1 MRRLGGGNRRGDSR
15 FHAQVFGVVRISQDD
30 ADRFLAMCKEGLA
43 GYTFLLQ
50 PTHKQKSQ
58 LNNQGFDCA
67 GAGVR

>member
-1 MRRLGGGNRRGDSR
+1 M
-15 FHAQVFGVVRISQDD
+15 VRIRQDK
-30 ADRFLAMCKEGLA
+30 ADRFLTMYKEGLI